1 MLVRLSGTEQ
11 MQLVAS
17 GTVTILQLALAHLA
31 RIEFRDKDVLAFVYL
46 DKELILREAR
56 KLDALAVQSR
66 GPLHGL
72 LVAVKDIISTAG
84 MMSIPERID
93 TTLLIPAYD

>member
-1 MLVRLSGTEQ
+1 MNSNELVRLSGTEQ

-17 GTVTILQLALAHLA
+17 GKVTILQLTQAHLA
-31 RIEFRDKDVLAFVYL
+31 RIVLRDKDVLAFVYL

-56 KLDALAVQSR
+56 RLDALPLESR

-72 LVAVKDIISTAG
+72 LIAVKDIISTAG
-84 MMSIPERID
+84 TNEFSC
-93 TTLLIPAYD
+93 LLLLL